1 MRFTEW
7 EPIYE
12 RILADMGYDRDEDE
26 SSVRVLKAVTVN
38 CDLRDPDDLRPMF
51 GGICTVFGDAPCLDG
66 DLDSH
71 SPEGT
76 LVSSGS
82 AVVRLLRRGIVP
94 HVVVTDLDGDMSA
107 QVEASSRGAVT
118 FIHAHGDNAEAV
130 REWAWRFE
138 GPVVLTTQSCP
149 ESTVF
154 DFGGFTDGDRAVC
167 IAQEM
172 GVRRVLLMGFD
183 FDHPREKD
191 GSDPGI
197 KLRKLHWAREI
208 IRGLRDVDVVMSDG
222 SSVLSHRWRPFSKE
236 PFIEVGHHRNR
247 RQR

>member
-12 RILADMGYDRDEDE
+12 RILEDMGYDRDDDE

-38 CDLRDPDDLRPMF
+38 CDLRDPDDLKSAF
-51 GGICTVFGDAPCLDG
+51 GKTCTVFGDAPCLDD
-66 DLDSH
+66 DLDS
-71 SPEGT
+71 STPEGT
-76 LVSSGS
+76 LISSGS
-82 AVVRLLRRGIVP
+82 AAVHLLRRGIVP
-94 HVVVTDLDGDMSA
+94 DVVVTDLDGNMPA
-107 QVEASSRGAVT
+107 QVEASSIGAVT
-118 FIHAHGDNAEAV
+118 FIHAHGDNAAAI

-138 GPVVLTTQSCP
+138 GPVVLTTQSSP

-172 GVRRVLLMGFD
+172 GVRRIILMGFD
-183 FDHPREKD
+183 FDHPKKKD
-191 GSDPGI
+191 GSDLEI

-208 IRGLRDVDVVMSDG
+208 IQGLRNIEVVMSDG
-222 SSVLSHRWRPFSKE
+222 SPVQSHR
-236 PFIEVGHHRNR
+236 
-247 RQR
+247 